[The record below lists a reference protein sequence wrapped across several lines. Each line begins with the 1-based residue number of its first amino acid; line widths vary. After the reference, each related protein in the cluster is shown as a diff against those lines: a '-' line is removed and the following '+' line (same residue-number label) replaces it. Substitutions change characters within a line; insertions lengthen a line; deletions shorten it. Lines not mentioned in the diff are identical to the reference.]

1 MPPDVG
7 AEVEALSPIEVT
19 TGCFDRTLLLPL
31 IFPFQSFVS
40 VT

>member
-7 AEVEALSPIEVT
+7 AEIEALSHVEVT
-19 TGCFDRTLLLPL
+19 TGCFNRALLLPL

-40 VT
+40 VR